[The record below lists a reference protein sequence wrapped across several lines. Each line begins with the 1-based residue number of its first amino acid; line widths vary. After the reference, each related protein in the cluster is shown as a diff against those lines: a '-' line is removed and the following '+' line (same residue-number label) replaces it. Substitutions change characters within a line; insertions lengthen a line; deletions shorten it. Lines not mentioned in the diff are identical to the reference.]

1 MTLVVSQQPN
11 QPRTLG
17 ILMNSNTLLGFVILS
32 TILRKSFI
40 MDVLQKQGDVQW
52 KWKYKWRAYQSL
64 KHS

>member
-52 KWKYKWRAYQSL
+52 K
-64 KHS
+64 